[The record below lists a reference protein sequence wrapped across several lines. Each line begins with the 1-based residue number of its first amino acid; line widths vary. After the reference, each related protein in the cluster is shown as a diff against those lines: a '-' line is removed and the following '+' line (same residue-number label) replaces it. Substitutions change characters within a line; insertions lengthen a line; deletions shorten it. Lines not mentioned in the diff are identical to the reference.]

1 MKDIRNAVVRPG
13 CDLCNVAPVHDVSAK
28 PTSADD
34 GALLGEGVA
43 SICVWEAKLKE
54 T

>member
-1 MKDIRNAVVRPG
+1 MKDIRNAVLQPG

-34 GALLGEGVA
+34 GALLGKALPAFVFG
-43 SICVWEAKLKE
+43 KQK
-54 T
+54 